1 MAALHDALKTLGPI
15 DFTETPLDDLK
26 PFLTHAFSHGQLIVD
41 SVPIPAPADDSGA
54 LDGRSRAS
62 STASNAS
69 EISVSSA
76 RSDPPPSDV
85 EALQKEW
92 KQVKM
97 NPRDNPLGMNVYKLG
112 GKDGKGAWFARR
124 SVHEGLG
131 FTKWKKALELE
142 FPETMKVQGG
152 PGEGNIRGIG
162 GERRVAYKDIEGV
175 GKVEVYLLS
184 AQFPG
189 PTTPRDFVTMFIT
202 SDQALSDHTGGE
214 KEVPRH
220 FMVLSRP
227 CSHPDTPPRDGFIR
241 GYYESVEFIREIP
254 IKKPPKKSASTTNLP
269 SQSGRQRSAST
280 LSRDVM
286 LRNARKHSPPE
297 SENGSPTPETEATQ
311 SEGRARGH
319 TISFDKSRGSDAKG
333 ESMDVPKEEDDCET
347 NPIEWIMITR
357 SDPGGSVPRFM
368 IERGTPNGIV
378 QDASKFL
385 NWACA
390 KDMDDFESDGEEEDD
405 SSTVEG
411 DERDELARKHDHKH
425 HHGQVSLHNYQTNG
439 HLAGIEEAE
448 TPKSEVPPPTY
459 PEAADQHTNGGL
471 YGAALGAATAA
482 AGYIA
487 SHTPQVITDHLSGQV
502 NPYPG
507 NQETS
512 PRRESVS
519 SIESASSVGSFASA
533 LENNDSTQNLG
544 ENDGSSLK
552 SSQTTS
558 SLAVNRTL
566 AAQDKELQKLEEKKK
581 KIDEKLNKAREKE
594 ISKKS
599 EDKEKEE
606 EALKK
611 AEEKHKLEVKKQ
623 EEKYRKEVEK
633 LEKKKEK
640 EEKKAEERK
649 KKTAEK
655 DERTKMLR
663 ELEELKAEVGVLRK
677 EKEILRGQV
686 GDLQA
691 ENTALAARVGRLGI
705 QGEEVLKDVRAE
717 VNRTGRSRA
726 SSLKAMAIRPSNF
739 VRSSTSLDKE
749 ENAVPAVE
757 TGNGST

>member
-1 MAALHDALKTLGPI
+1 MAALHDALKTLGPL
-15 DFTETPLDDLK
+15 DFSETPIDDLK
-26 PFLTHAFSHGQLIVD
+26 PFLTNAFSNAQVIVD
-41 SVPIPAPADDSGA
+41 SVPIPAPPEDSGSSF
-54 LDGRSRAS
+54 DGRSRAS

-69 EISVSSA
+69 EISLSSA

-97 NPRDNPLGMNVYKLG
+97 NARDNPLGMNVYKLG
-112 GKDGKGAWFARR
+112 GKDGKGSWFARR

-202 SDQALSDHTGGE
+202 SDQALSDHSGGE

-220 FMVLSRP
+220 FMVISRP
-227 CSHPDTPPRDGFIR
+227 CNHPDTPPRDGFIR

-254 IKKPPKKSASTTNLP
+254 IKKPPQKSASTTNLP
-269 SQSGRQRSAST
+269 AQGGSRKRSAST

-286 LRNARKHSPPE
+286 IRNAKKHSPPASE
-297 SENGSPTPETEATQ
+297 SGSKSPESIPEKEATQ
-311 SEGRARGH
+311 SEGRVRGH
-319 TISFDKSRGSDAKG
+319 TISFDKSRGIDAKG
-333 ESMDVPKEEDDCET
+333 ESMDVPREFDECET

-368 IERGTPNGIV
+368 IERGTPGGIV
-378 QDASKFL
+378 ADASKFL

-390 KDMDDFESDGEEEDD
+390 KDMEDFESDGEEDD
-405 SSTVEG
+405 QSDVD
-411 DERDELARKHDHKH
+411 DETDEKAKKHDHKH
-425 HHGQVSLHNYQTNG
+425 HQVSLHNYQTNG

-448 TPKSEVPPPTY
+448 TPKGEHPPEY
-459 PEAADQHTNGGL
+459 PDQQSNGGL
-471 YGAALGAATAA
+471 YDMAVGAAGAA
-482 AGYIA
+482 AGYISA
-487 SHTPQVITDHLSGQV
+487 HAPQMIQDRLPGQATIEQPDKSEV
-502 NPYPG
+502 NG
-507 NQETS
+507 S
-512 PRRESVS
+512 PRRGSVS
-519 SIESASSVGSFASA
+519 SIGSASTAGSFASA
-533 LENNDSTQNLG
+533 LENYSDDPNDNDASST
-544 ENDGSSLK
+544 K
-552 SSQTTS
+552 TTES
-558 SLAVNRTL
+558 AAHNRAV
-566 AAQDKELQKLEEKKK
+566 AMQDKELQRLEDKKR

-594 ISKKS
+594 LSKKT
-599 EDKEKEE
+599 EDSAKEE
-606 EALKK
+606 EAVKR
-611 AEEKHKLEVKKQ
+611 AEEKHEKEVKKQ

-640 EEKKAEERK
+640 EERKAEERK
-649 KKTAEK
+649 RKAAEK
-655 DERTKMLR
+655 DERTKLLR

-677 EKEILRGQV
+677 EKEILRSQV

-691 ENTALAARVGRLGI
+691 ENTALAARVGKLGA

-717 VNRTGRSRA
+717 VGRTGRLRA
-726 SSLKAMAIRPSNF
+726 SSLKALAVRPSNF
-739 VRSSTSLDKE
+739 IRSSTSLDKE
-749 ENAVPAVE
+749 ENVASTGVN
-757 TGNGST
+757 GNGSS

>member
-15 DFTETPLDDLK
+15 DFTETSLDDLTS
-26 PFLTHAFSHGQLIVD
+26 FLTTAFSHGQLIVD
-41 SVPIPAPADDSGA
+41 SVPIPAPSEPSDSS
-54 LDGRSRAS
+54 LDSQRSRAS
-62 STASNAS
+62 SSASNAS
-69 EISVSSA
+69 EISLSSA

-97 NPRDNPLGMNVYKLG
+97 NARDNPLGMNVYKLG

-162 GERRVAYKDIEGV
+162 GERRVAYKNIEGV
-175 GKVEVYLLS
+175 GKMEVYLLS

-220 FMVLSRP
+220 FMVVSRP

-241 GYYESVEFIREIP
+241 GQYESVEFIREIP

-269 SQSGRQRSAST
+269 SQGRNRSAST

-297 SENGSPTPETEATQ
+297 SENGSKTPEPIPEKETTQ

-333 ESMDVPKEEDDCET
+333 ESMDIPKEDDECET

-368 IERGTPNGIV
+368 IERGTPGGIV
-378 QDASKFL
+378 ADASKFL

-390 KDMDDFESDGEEEDD
+390 KEMEDFESDGEE
-405 SSTVEG
+405 
-411 DERDELARKHDHKH
+411 DEHSGGEETDEKAQKHDHKH
-425 HHGQVSLHNYQTNG
+425 HQVSLHNYQTNG

-448 TPKSEVPPPTY
+448 TPRGEAPPTY
-459 PEAADQHTNGGL
+459 PESADEQTNGGL
-471 YGAALGAATAA
+471 YNAAVGAATAA

-487 SHTPQVITDHLSGQV
+487 AHTPQVIADRLSGQPTSEEPEIQV
-502 NPYPG
+502 NG
-507 NQETS
+507 NS
-512 PRRESVS
+512 PPRRDSIS
-519 SIESASSVGSFASA
+519 SISSASSAGSFASA
-533 LENNDSTQNLG
+533 LENYTTADGDADSTL
-544 ENDGSSLK
+544 
-552 SSQTTS
+552 TTS
-558 SLAVNRTL
+558 STAHQRSLAL
-566 AAQDKELQKLEEKKK
+566 QDKELAKLEDKKR

-594 ISKKS
+594 LNKKE

-606 EALKK
+606 EAIKK
-611 AEEKHKLEVKKQ
+611 AEERHEKEVKKQ

-633 LEKKKEK
+633 LRLKKEK
-640 EEKKAEERK
+640 EERKAEDRRRK
-649 KKTAEK
+649 AVEK
-655 DERTKMLR
+655 DEKTKLLR

-691 ENTALAARVGRLGI
+691 ENTALAARVGRLGA

-717 VNRTGRSRA
+717 VGRSGRSRA
-726 SSLKAMAIRPSNF
+726 SSLKALTVRPTNF

-749 ENAVPAVE
+749 EKAPVATSPSR
-757 TGNGST
+757 NGTL